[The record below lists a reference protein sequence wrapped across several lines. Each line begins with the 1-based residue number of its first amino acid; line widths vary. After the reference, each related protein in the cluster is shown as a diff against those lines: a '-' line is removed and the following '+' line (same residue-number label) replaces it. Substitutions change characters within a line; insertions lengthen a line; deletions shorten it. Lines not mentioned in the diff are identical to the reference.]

1 MADDPLDGDGA
12 GTCNPGAR
20 RARAQFAYIRTDPR
34 DPANTAATP
43 KWLVELRNGLRE
55 VADTANEEEPRRQR
69 LARHELSARAENEVL
84 ALDPR
89 DRARGQAWFITS
101 DGAVNRRFTLQLPP
115 RATLVRWDDRPF
127 VTPLVDVVDRGR
139 PTGLVLVSAEA
150 IRLLHWQAGRVEQP
164 EESLYE
170 LEPGQ
175 WRDYDA
181 YVGHPGPKPGGMH
194 VATFYQRIDEWRQR
208 FLAEAAVAIGQ
219 RVTEFGWHRG
229 AAGR

>member
-1 MADDPLDGDGA
+1 M
-12 GTCNPGAR
+12 
-20 RARAQFAYIRTDPR
+20 
-34 DPANTAATP
+34 
-43 KWLVELRNGLRE
+43 
-55 VADTANEEEPRRQR
+55 
-69 LARHELSARAENEVL
+69 L

-150 IRLLHWQAGRVEQP
+150 IRLLHWQAGGVEQP

-208 FLAEAAVAIGQ
+208 FLAEAAVAPRAAGH
-219 RVTEFGWHRG
+219 RVRLASG